1 MQHSIVVKTADRLID
16 SGSAPCEIG
25 AIDGNQ
31 IEVRAHL
38 LQPDGS
44 PFQIGLKVGP
54 ADPHQRRLR
63 ARPRLLQVRL
73 RFRLRRS

>member
-1 MQHSIVVKTADRLID
+1 MRHSIGIKTADRLID
-16 SGSAPCEIG
+16 SGSAPCGIG

-54 ADPHQRRLR
+54 
-63 ARPRLLQVRL
+63 
-73 RFRLRRS
+73 